1 LRSSGGATAA
11 ACRGARGGAQQHL
24 TTSDLQ
30 KDHLTS
36 LSLLPKE
43 QIAAAADLVMCIRST
58 SPTSS
63 SRRPNSR
70 APRRLQLQQGTN
82 SACAL
87 PKRILARR
95 QKGSLSVASSYT
107 SGSLWLG
114 APPGFSPAAPAQLT
128 GSTIS
133 SPRQHRLLAGG
144 SVSARQQL
152 CPATIGDPKHQ
163 NV

>member
-1 LRSSGGATAA
+1 VHLGSSPSGGILRSSGGATAA

-95 QKGSLSVASSYT
+95 QQLYLRKPPARGTSRLLTSR
-107 SGSLWLG
+107 SGSAHRQHYLISSATSPSRRRLRLS
-114 APPGFSPAAPAQLT
+114 SPAALP
-128 GSTIS
+128 
-133 SPRQHRLLAGG
+133 
-144 SVSARQQL
+144 
-152 CPATIGDPKHQ
+152 C
-163 NV
+163 NNW